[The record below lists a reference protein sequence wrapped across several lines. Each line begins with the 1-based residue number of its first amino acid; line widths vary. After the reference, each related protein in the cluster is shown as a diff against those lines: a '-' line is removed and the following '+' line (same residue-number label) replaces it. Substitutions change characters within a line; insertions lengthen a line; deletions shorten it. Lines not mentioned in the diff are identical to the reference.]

1 MTAQPAAAMP
11 GDPRLG
17 RLIREQIA
25 RRRLTI
31 DELAADIG
39 VHRSTLSRWLMGTV
53 YPSPSH
59 LAALEDALG
68 VRFVDDGAGTFT
80 ALDVAPEPTPTPQVV
95 VVVAGTAE
103 AMREALDRLGV
114 PHAE

>member
-1 MTAQPAAAMP
+1 MTAQPVDPP
-11 GDPRLG
+11 GNPQLG
-17 RLIREQIA
+17 AVIREQIA

-31 DELAADIG
+31 EGLAADIG

-80 ALDVAPEPTPTPQVV
+80 VLDAAPEPALAPQVV

-114 PHAE
+114 PRAE